1 MRLARWAIRN
11 CGLLL
16 LRSLIDCLLGT
27 GESKATMESGWDG
40 NSVRI
45 SYNKY
50 PTLPGV
56 ILGLLQSA
64 DNVVD
69 EVSSSAAEA
78 VFPALDIIRRAG
90 PPDEHRKE
98 LREYIEGYLGSRI
111 WHVREIAARTLCSF
125 FLQTNWAA
133 EITRLLASCR
143 ASINRLHG
151 VLLTARFLLE
161 RKVDLGGVDSL
172 GKFFGVYRPPDM
184 APHDS
189 SASLLWTQDY

>member
-1 MRLARWAIRN
+1 MRRWAIRN

-27 GESKATMESGWDG
+27 GESKSTMESGWDG
-40 NSVRI
+40 HSVRI

-56 ILGLLQSA
+56 ILSLLQSA
-64 DNVVD
+64 DKALD

-90 PPDEHRKE
+90 PPDEHRAE
-98 LREYIEGYLGSRI
+98 LRRYIEGYLSSRI

-125 FLQTNWAA
+125 LLRDDWVA
-133 EITRLLASCR
+133 EISRLLAEGEKLG
-143 ASINRLHG
+143 ANRLHG
-151 VLLTARFLLE
+151 ILLTLGFVIE
-161 RKVDLGGVDSL
+161 RKLDLRGDVDVGMSSL
-172 GKFFGVYRPPDM
+172 ILPPR
-184 APHDS
+184 
-189 SASLLWTQDY
+189 